1 MCRSG
6 AGCWSLSVAASCCG
20 EVKIEIVRVEH
31 CIYERRHDG
40 STLIMFRVDECGS
53 NQRVQTWVDVIIYA
67 STCKVAY

>member
-40 STLIMFRVDECGS
+40 STFDYVSGWMSVVQINGS
-53 NQRVQTWVDVIIYA
+53 KLGWT
-67 STCKVAY
+67 